1 MPAYQYFYNA
11 IIEHPFVFVVVAMF
25 ILAMLEKFKEILVC
39 IITKGR
45 SEIYKKKSGNTK
57 ASDCALD
64 SDYIN
69 IDNEEKEE

>member
-11 IIEHPFVFVVVAMF
+11 IIEHPFVFVIVAMF

-45 SEIYKKKSGNTK
+45 SETDAKQSKTDDNVIEP
-57 ASDCALD
+57 
-64 SDYIN
+64 DYIVIN
-69 IDNEEKEE
+69 KDRKGK

>member
-11 IIEHPFVFVVVAMF
+11 IIEHPFVFVIVAMF

-45 SEIYKKKSGNTK
+45 SEMDAKQSKTDDNVIEP
-57 ASDCALD
+57 
-64 SDYIN
+64 DYIVIN
-69 IDNEEKEE
+69 KDRKGK